1 MSTAKQERLSVDVA
15 IVGAGPA
22 GLSAARAAARSGAT
36 IAIVDDNPRAGGQI
50 WRQAANATPAPAA
63 AERLAVLRQPNVTH
77 LAGTRIVAETQP
89 GTLLLEDDE
98 RGFLLE
104 FRTLIVCCGARE
116 LLLPF
121 PGWTLPGVTGAGGL
135 QALIK
140 YGLDVRGQRTVIAGS
155 GPLLLASAA
164 TARQAGAQVS
174 HVLEQATYGDVAVFG
189 AALWRWPSK
198 LTQAAKLVTAAYRPN
213 AYVVEAF
220 GDKRLEHVRIRQGE
234 REFDVDCDRLA
245 CGFGLVPNTVLPSH
259 LGCRIENG
267 AVVVDAHQR
276 TSRDGCFAAG
286 ECTGVG
292 GGELAMVEGEIAGCA
307 ATGQTQSL
315 AALIARRAHWHAFAD
330 AVRERFAIREP
341 IRRLARP
348 DTLLCR
354 CEDVRFDAV
363 ADAVTDAV
371 TEAVTEAVT
380 DAPMPAP
387 GWTAAKLQTRC
398 GMGACQGRVCGAA
411 AQVLFGWTLPAP
423 RTPLVPARVGTMMLD
438 GTACG
443 DRV

>member
-1 MSTAKQERLSVDVA
+1 MKQERLSVDVA

-36 IAIVDDNPRAGGQI
+36 VAIVDDNPRAGGQI
-50 WRQAANATPAPAA
+50 WRQPAAAAPTPAA

-77 LAGTRIVAETQP
+77 LAATRIVAETQP

-98 RGFLLE
+98 RGRLLD
-104 FRTLIVCCGARE
+104 FRTLILCCGARE

-164 TARQAGAQVS
+164 TARQAGARVS
-174 HVLEQATYGDVAVFG
+174 HVLEQAAWGDVAGFG
-189 AALWRWPSK
+189 ARLWRWPSK
-198 LTQAAKLVTAAYRPN
+198 LAQAAKLVTPAYRPA

-220 GDKRLEHVRIRQGE
+220 GDQRLERVRIRQGD

-245 CGFGLVPNTVLPSH
+245 CGFGLVPNTVLPHH
-259 LGCRIENG
+259 LGCRIEHG
-267 AVVVDAHQR
+267 AVAVDAHQR
-276 TSRDGCFAAG
+276 TSRDGYFAAG

-292 GGELAMVEGEIAGCA
+292 GSELAMVEGEIAGYA
-307 ATGQTQSL
+307 AAGQTDRL
-315 AALIARRAHWHAFAD
+315 AALVARRAHWQAFAD
-330 AVRERFAIREP
+330 AVRERFAIRAP

-363 ADAVTDAV
+363 AR
-371 TEAVTEAVT
+371 E
-380 DAPMPAP
+380 P
-387 GWTAAKLQTRC
+387 GWTAAKLQSRC

-411 AQVLFGWTLPAP
+411 AQTLFGWTPPAP
-423 RTPLVPARVGTMMLD
+423 RTPLVPARVGTLMLD
-438 GTACG
+438 GTESCDGA
-443 DRV
+443 

>member
-1 MSTAKQERLSVDVA
+1 MKQERLSVDVA

-36 IAIVDDNPRAGGQI
+36 VAIVDDNPRAGGQI
-50 WRQAANATPAPAA
+50 WRQGAATTPTPAA

-77 LAGTRIVAETQP
+77 LAATRIVAETQP

-98 RGFLLE
+98 RGLLLD
-104 FRTLIVCCGARE
+104 FRTLILCCGARE

-164 TARQAGAQVS
+164 TARQAGARVS
-174 HVLEQATYGDVAVFG
+174 HVLEQAAWGDVAGFG
-189 AALWRWPSK
+189 AGLWRWPSK
-198 LTQAAKLVTAAYRPN
+198 LAQAAKLVTAAYRPD
-213 AYVVEAF
+213 AHVVEAF
-220 GDKRLEHVRIRQGE
+220 GDKRLERVRIRQGD

-245 CGFGLVPNTVLPSH
+245 CGFGLVPNTALPSH
-259 LGCRIENG
+259 LGCRIDDG
-267 AVVVDAHQR
+267 AVAVDVHQR
-276 TSRDGCFAAG
+276 TSRDGVFAAG

-292 GGELAMVEGEIAGCA
+292 GSELAMVEGEIAGLA
-307 ATGQTQSL
+307 ATGQTAQL
-315 AALIARRAHWHAFAD
+315 AALVTQRAHWQVFAD

-341 IRRLARP
+341 IRRLARA

-363 ADAVTDAV
+363 AQ
-371 TEAVTEAVT
+371 
-380 DAPMPAP
+380 AP
-387 GWTAAKLQTRC
+387 GWTAAKLQSRC

-411 AQVLFGWTLPAP
+411 AQALFGWTPPAP
-423 RTPLVPARVGTMMLD
+423 RTPLVPARVGTLMLD
-438 GTACG
+438 GTASCDG
-443 DRV
+443 A

>member
-1 MSTAKQERLSVDVA
+1 MKQERLSVDVA

-36 IAIVDDNPRAGGQI
+36 VAIVDDNPRAGGQI
-50 WRQAANATPAPAA
+50 WRQGAAATPAPAA

-77 LAGTRIVAETQP
+77 LAATRIVAETQP

-98 RGFLLE
+98 RGLLLD
-104 FRTLIVCCGARE
+104 FRTLILCCGARE

-164 TARQAGAQVS
+164 TARQTGARVS
-174 HVLEQATYGDVAVFG
+174 HVLEQAAWGSVAGFG
-189 AALWRWPSK
+189 AGLWRWPLK
-198 LTQAAKLVTAAYRPN
+198 LAQAAKLVTAAYRPD
-213 AYVVEAF
+213 AHVVEAF
-220 GDKRLEHVRIRQGE
+220 GDKRLERVRIRQGD

-259 LGCRIENG
+259 LGCRIDNG
-267 AVVVDAHQR
+267 AVAVDAHQR
-276 TSRDGCFAAG
+276 TSRDGVFAAG

-292 GGELAMVEGEIAGCA
+292 GSELAMVEGEIAGLA
-307 ATGQTQSL
+307 ATGQTAQL
-315 AALIARRAHWHAFAD
+315 AALVTQRAHWQAFAD

-363 ADAVTDAV
+363 AQ
-371 TEAVTEAVT
+371 
-380 DAPMPAP
+380 AP
-387 GWTAAKLQTRC
+387 GWTAAKLQSRC

-411 AQVLFGWTLPAP
+411 AQALFGWTPPIP
-423 RTPLVPARVGTMMLD
+423 RTPLVPARVGTLMLD
-438 GTACG
+438 GTVSCDGA
-443 DRV
+443 

>member
-1 MSTAKQERLSVDVA
+1 MKQERLSVDVA

-50 WRQAANATPAPAA
+50 WRQAAAATPLPAA
-63 AERLAVLRQPNVTH
+63 AERLAVLRRPNVTH
-77 LAGTRIVAETQP
+77 LAATRIVAETQP

-140 YGLDVRGQRTVIAGS
+140 YGLDVRGQRIVIAGS

-174 HVLEQATYGDVAVFG
+174 HVLEQAALSDVAGFG
-189 AALWRWPSK
+189 AGLWRWPSK
-198 LTQAAKLVTAAYRPN
+198 LAQAAKLVTAAYRPG
-213 AYVVEAF
+213 AHVVEAF
-220 GDKRLEHVRIRQGE
+220 GDQRLERVRIRQGE
-234 REFDVDCDRLA
+234 REFEVDCDRLA

-267 AVVVDAHQR
+267 AVAVDAYQR
-276 TSRDGCFAAG
+276 TSREGCFAAG

-292 GGELAMVEGEIAGCA
+292 GSELAMVEGEIAGCA
-307 ATGQTQSL
+307 ATGQTAPL
-315 AALIARRAHWHAFAD
+315 DELIAQRARWQAFAD

-363 ADAVTDAV
+363 T
-371 TEAVTEAVT
+371 
-380 DAPMPAP
+380 PAS
-387 GWTAAKLQTRC
+387 GWTAAKLLTRC

-411 AQVLFGWTLPAP
+411 AQALFGWTPPVP
-423 RTPLVPARVGTMMLD
+423 RTPLVPARVGTLMLD
-438 GTACG
+438 DTASCDG
-443 DRV
+443 A

>member
-36 IAIVDDNPRAGGQI
+36 VAIVDDNPRAGGQI
-50 WRQAANATPAPAA
+50 WRQAAAATPVPAA

-77 LAGTRIVAETQP
+77 LAATRIVAETQP

-104 FRTLIVCCGARE
+104 FHTLIVCCGARE

-174 HVLEQATYGDVAVFG
+174 HVLEQAAWSDVAGFG
-189 AALWRWPSK
+189 AGLWRWPSK
-198 LTQAAKLVTAAYRPN
+198 LMQAAKLVTAAYRPN
-213 AYVVEAF
+213 AHVVEAF
-220 GDKRLEHVRIRQGE
+220 GDKRLERVRIRQGE
-234 REFDVDCDRLA
+234 REFEVDCDRLA

-292 GGELAMVEGEIAGCA
+292 GSELAMVEGEIAGYA
-307 ATGQTQSL
+307 ATGQTAPL
-315 AALIARRAHWHAFAD
+315 AERIALRAHWQAFAD

-341 IRRLARP
+341 IRKLARP

-363 ADAVTDAV
+363 ADAA
-371 TEAVTEAVT
+371 A
-380 DAPMPAP
+380 PAP

-411 AQVLFGWTLPAP
+411 AQALFGWTPPVP
-423 RTPLVPARVGTMMLD
+423 RTPLVPARVGTLMLD
-438 GTACG
+438 DIASCDGG
-443 DRV
+443 

>member
-1 MSTAKQERLSVDVA
+1 MKQERLSVDVA

-36 IAIVDDNPRAGGQI
+36 VAIVDDNPRAGGQI
-50 WRQAANATPAPAA
+50 WRQGASATPPPAA

-77 LAGTRIVAETQP
+77 LAATRIVAETQP

-98 RGFLLE
+98 RGLLLD
-104 FRTLIVCCGARE
+104 FHTLILCCGARE

-164 TARQAGAQVS
+164 TARQAGARVS
-174 HVLEQATYGDVAVFG
+174 HVLEQAAWGDVAGFG
-189 AALWRWPSK
+189 AGLWRWPSK
-198 LTQAAKLVTAAYRPN
+198 LAQAAKLVTAAYRPD
-213 AYVVEAF
+213 AHVVEAF
-220 GDKRLEHVRIRQGE
+220 GDKRLERVRIRQGD

-259 LGCRIENG
+259 LGCRTDNG
-267 AVVVDAHQR
+267 AVAVDAHQR
-276 TSRDGCFAAG
+276 TSRAGVFSAG

-292 GGELAMVEGEIAGCA
+292 GSELAMVEGEIAGLA
-307 ATGQTQSL
+307 ATGQTAPL
-315 AALIARRAHWHAFAD
+315 AALVTQRAHWQAFAD

-363 ADAVTDAV
+363 AQ
-371 TEAVTEAVT
+371 
-380 DAPMPAP
+380 AP
-387 GWTAAKLQTRC
+387 GWTAAKLQSRC

-411 AQVLFGWTLPAP
+411 AQTLFGWTPPIP
-423 RTPLVPARVGTMMLD
+423 RTPLVPARVGTLMLD
-438 GTACG
+438 GTASCDG
-443 DRV
+443 A

>member
-1 MSTAKQERLSVDVA
+1 MKQERLSVDVA

-36 IAIVDDNPRAGGQI
+36 VAIVDDNPRAGGQI
-50 WRQAANATPAPAA
+50 WRQHATAAPASAAA

-77 LAGTRIVAETQP
+77 LAATRIVAETQP

-98 RGFLLE
+98 RGRLLD

-164 TARQAGAQVS
+164 TARQSGARVL
-174 HVLEQATYGDVAVFG
+174 HVLEQAAWGDVAGFG
-189 AALWRWPSK
+189 AGLWRWPSK
-198 LTQAAKLVTAAYRPN
+198 LAQAAKLVSAVYRPD
-213 AYVVEAF
+213 AHVVEAF
-220 GDKRLEHVRIRQGE
+220 GDTRLERVRIRQGD
-234 REFDVDCDRLA
+234 REFEVDCDRLA
-245 CGFGLVPNTVLPSH
+245 CGFGLVPNIVLPSH

-267 AVVVDAHQR
+267 AVAVDAHQR
-276 TSRDGCFAAG
+276 TNRDGVFAAG

-292 GGELAMVEGEIAGCA
+292 GSELAMVEGEIAGFA
-307 ATGQTQSL
+307 ATGQAVPL
-315 AALIARRAHWHAFAD
+315 AELVARRAHWQAFAD

-341 IRRLARP
+341 VRRLARP

-363 ADAVTDAV
+363 AG
-371 TEAVTEAVT
+371 E
-380 DAPMPAP
+380 P
-387 GWTAAKLQTRC
+387 GWTAAKLQSRC

-411 AQVLFGWTLPAP
+411 AQVLFGWTPPVP
-423 RTPLVPARVGTMMLD
+423 RTPLVPARVGTLMLD
-438 GTACG
+438 GTASCDG
-443 DRV
+443 A

>member
-1 MSTAKQERLSVDVA
+1 MKQERLSVDVA

-22 GLSAARAAARSGAT
+22 GLSAARAAVKGGAT
-36 IAIVDDNPRAGGQI
+36 VAIVDDNPRAGGQI
-50 WRQAANATPAPAA
+50 WRQGAAVKPAPVA

-77 LAGTRIVAETQP
+77 LAATRIVAETQP

-98 RGFLLE
+98 RGLLLD
-104 FRTLIVCCGARE
+104 FRTLILCCGARE

-140 YGLDVRGQRTVIAGS
+140 YGLDVSGQRTVIAGS

-164 TARQAGAQVS
+164 TARQAGARVS
-174 HVLEQATYGDVAVFG
+174 HVLEQAAWGDVAGFG
-189 AALWRWPSK
+189 AGLWRWPSK
-198 LTQAAKLVTAAYRPN
+198 LAQAAKLVTAAYRPD
-213 AYVVEAF
+213 AHVVEAF
-220 GDKRLEHVRIRQGE
+220 GDKRLERVRIRQGD
-234 REFDVDCDRLA
+234 REFEVDCDRLA

-259 LGCRIENG
+259 LGCRIDNG
-267 AVVVDAHQR
+267 AVTVDVHQR
-276 TSRDGCFAAG
+276 TSRERVLAAG

-292 GGELAMVEGEIAGCA
+292 GSELAMVEGEIAGYV
-307 ATGQTQSL
+307 ATGQTAQL
-315 AALIARRAHWHAFAD
+315 AALIAQRAHWQAFAD

-363 ADAVTDAV
+363 AQ
-371 TEAVTEAVT
+371 
-380 DAPMPAP
+380 AP
-387 GWTAAKLQTRC
+387 GWTAAKLQSRC

-411 AQVLFGWTLPAP
+411 AQALFGWTPPVP
-423 RTPLVPARVGTMMLD
+423 RTPLVPVRVGTLMLD
-438 GTACG
+438 GTVSCDGA
-443 DRV
+443 